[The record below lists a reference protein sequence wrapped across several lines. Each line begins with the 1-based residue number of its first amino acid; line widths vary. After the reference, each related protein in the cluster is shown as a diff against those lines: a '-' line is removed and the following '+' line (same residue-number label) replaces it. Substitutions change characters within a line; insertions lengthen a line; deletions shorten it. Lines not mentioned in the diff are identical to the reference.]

1 MSLTAC
7 VSEYPPLKQIHP
19 LSGSCDDYAEF
30 SVSIIKQRDQ
40 GFTKRATISI
50 TEYSVGNEH
59 NRQLLYNTYKP
70 IFEIVYAD
78 YQIRTTAIRAA
89 GRVFCR
95 HQLAN
100 SWSPLVKEQY
110 KKVAAVIRHCQN
122 TNDAEVDMA
131 ECILASS
138 KEKPATDLEKPPV

>member
-1 MSLTAC
+1 M
-7 VSEYPPLKQIHP
+7 
-19 LSGSCDDYAEF
+19 
-30 SVSIIKQRDQ
+30 SIIKQRDQ

-59 NRQLLYNTYKP
+59 NRELLYKEYKP

-78 YQIRTTAIRAA
+78 YQIKTAGIRAA
-89 GRVFCR
+89 GRVFCD
-95 HQLAN
+95 HQLMK
-100 SWSPLVKEQY
+100 SWSPLVNEQY

-122 TNDAEVDMA
+122 NNDAEVDMA

-138 KEKPATDLEKPPV
+138 QAKPDPDLEKPPV